1 MSSPI
6 GRARSFVGVVV
17 FGAGG
22 DYVLGESLC
31 ESKGFCYEVKFCV
44 HSFLFLAYPFRLP
57 RIWECLLSSIGV
69 LIFGFLPREAFRVLA
84 EL

>member
-31 ESKGFCYEVKFCV
+31 ESKGFCYEG
-44 HSFLFLAYPFRLP
+44 S
-57 RIWECLLSSIGV
+57 LSGSRRAIEVWRGEASHQGGEPYER
-69 LIFGFLPREAFRVLA
+69 GF
-84 EL
+84 